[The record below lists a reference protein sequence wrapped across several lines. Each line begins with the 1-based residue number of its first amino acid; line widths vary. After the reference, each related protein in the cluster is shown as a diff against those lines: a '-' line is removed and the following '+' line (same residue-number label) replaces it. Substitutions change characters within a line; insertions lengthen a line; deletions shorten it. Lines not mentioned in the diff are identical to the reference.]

1 MNRKIYL
8 AGPEV
13 FHANAT
19 ALGWQK
25 QALCRE
31 YGFEGLFPLDSEI
44 APRAR
49 RPPRR
54 RWRSIM
60 QIAA

>member
-13 FHANAT
+13 FHPDAA
-19 ALGWQK
+19 ARGRQK

-31 YGFEGLFPLDSEI
+31 YGFEGLFPLANEI
-44 APRAR
+44 AQR
-49 RPPRR
+49 RQRR
-54 RWRSIM
+54 RWRSIAL
-60 QIAA
+60 IAA